1 MIRSWVLV
9 LLALAAGAAAAYWM
23 RADTGYVVVH
33 YRGWIVETSVLVLLG
48 VVVLATPLVL
58 TVLRTLL
65 GLLRLPAFLL
75 RMNERR
81 RAERARDSFEAGL
94 LKLLEGHWQ
103 RAEIELVRRA
113 ADHHASHLN
122 YLAAARAAQRLGAAD
137 RRDHYLELA
146 ARDAPELTFATGLT
160 RAELQRERGEVTQ
173 AKATALRL
181 READPQHPYPVELL
195 AESYAALGEWAELHG
210 LLNLTE
216 KLGAPPPARRRQLLQ
231 RALLERMRAAVA
243 DTRLDALRQLWT
255 QTPAALKSDPELRHA
270 YASGLARLN
279 AHAEASALIVG
290 VLDNEWDDQLVNL
303 YGQLHAADPLGQLA
317 SIEQWLTKYG
327 EKPELLITAGRACL
341 ANKLWGK
348 ARSYLE
354 AVIRLE
360 PTPAAYLDLAR
371 LAEHT
376 QNPDE
381 AASLHRQGLELAAR
395 PATG

>member
-9 LLALAAGAAAAYWM
+9 LLALAAGAAAAYWL
-23 RADTGYVVVH
+23 RADTGYVLVH
-33 YRGWIVETSVLVLLG
+33 YRGWTVETSVLVLLG

-58 TVLRTLL
+58 TVLRALI
-65 GLLRLPAFLL
+65 GLLRLPAFLMRL
-75 RMNERR
+75 SERK
-81 RAERARDSFEAGL
+81 RAERARDSFEDGL

-146 ARDAPELTFATGLT
+146 ARDAPEIAFATGLT
-160 RAELQRERGEVTQ
+160 KAELQRERGEVAQ
-173 AKATALRL
+173 AKATALKL
-181 READPQHPYPVELL
+181 RESDPLHPYPVELL
-195 AESYAALGEWAELHG
+195 AESYAALGEWTELHG

-216 KLGAPPPARRRQLLQ
+216 KLDAPPPVRRRELLQ
-231 RALLERMRAAVA
+231 RALIERMRIAVSDA
-243 DTRLDALRQLWT
+243 RLDSLKQLWAQTPTDLRSDPALRL
-255 QTPAALKSDPELRHA
+255 E

-279 AHAEASALIVG
+279 AHAEAVALISS
-290 VLDNEWDDQLVNL
+290 VLETEWDGNLANL
-303 YGQLHAADPLGQLA
+303 YGQLHASDPLGQLA
-317 SIEQWLTKYG
+317 SIEQWLGKYG

-360 PTPAAYLDLAR
+360 PTPAAYLELAR
-371 LAEHT
+371 LAEQT
-376 QNPDE
+376 QNLDE
-381 AASLHRQGLELAAR
+381 AAKLHRQGLELAAR
-395 PATG
+395 

>member
-23 RADTGYVVVH
+23 RADTGYVLVH
-33 YRGWIVETSVLVLLG
+33 YRGWTIETSVLVLLG

-58 TVLRTLL
+58 SVLRALI

-75 RMNERR
+75 RLGERK
-81 RAERARDSFEAGL
+81 RAERARDSFEDGL
-94 LKLLEGHWQ
+94 LKLLEGHWE

-146 ARDAPELTFATGLT
+146 ARDAPELAFATGIT
-160 RAELQRERGEVTQ
+160 QAELQRERGEVAQ
-173 AKATALRL
+173 AKATALKL
-181 READPQHPYPVELL
+181 RESDPQHPYPVELL
-195 AESYAALGEWAELHG
+195 AESHAALGEWTELHG
-210 LLNLTE
+210 LLAQTE
-216 KLGAPPPARRRQLLQ
+216 KLDTPPAARRRVLLH
-231 RALLERMRAAVA
+231 RALIERMRAAVA
-243 DTRLDALRQLWT
+243 DARLDGLTQLWT
-255 QTPAALKSDPELRHA
+255 QTPAELRKDPPLRYE

-279 AHAEASALIVG
+279 AHSEASALISS
-290 VLDNEWDDQLVNL
+290 VLDEEWDGELANL
-303 YGQLHAADPLGQLA
+303 YGQLHASDPLGQLA
-317 SIEQWLTKYG
+317 SIEQWLSAYG

-354 AVIRLE
+354 AVIRLR
-360 PTPAAYLDLAR
+360 PTPAAYFELAR
-371 LAEHT
+371 LAEQT
-376 QNPDE
+376 QNADE
-381 AASLHRQGLELAAR
+381 AARLHRQGLELAAR
-395 PATG
+395 